1 MEQRKVIIL
10 GAAGRDF
17 HNFNTVFRDRED
29 CKVVAFTAT
38 QIPEIA
44 GRRYP
49 GVLAGP
55 LYPDGVPI
63 VAEIELEALIKENA
77 IDDAVFSYS
86 DISFDYLGTIA
97 TRIIAAG
104 ARFVLLPDTETA
116 IKASKPVISVCA
128 IRTGC
133 GKSQTTRYVAQ
144 LARDL
149 GKQVAVVRHPMPYGD
164 LAAQA
169 VQEFRSQAD
178 MEEANC
184 TIEELEEYEA
194 YVNIGIPIYAGVDYA
209 AILERASTDAD
220 LVMWDGG
227 NNDTSFFQSDL
238 HIVVLDPLR
247 AGHETKYHPG
257 MVNLLSADAFVV
269 NKVDEATS
277 KQIDAVQRSARKW
290 NPSAPLIQARSR
302 IEVANPD
309 AVRGGRV
316 LCIEDG
322 PTVTHGEM
330 GYGAAY
336 VAARRLGAEAVDPRQ
351 WAVGSIAAAYEKY
364 PHLGNVVPA
373 LGYYPDQLA
382 DLQQTIANS
391 DVDAVLIGTPIDL
404 TRVVEFEHK
413 AVRVTYRLEEV
424 EGQDICL
431 ADLVNKT
438 LGS

>member
-1 MEQRKVIIL
+1 MERRKVIIL

-17 HNFNTVFRDRED
+17 HNFNTVYRNRED
-29 CKVVAFTAT
+29 CEVVAFTAT

-49 GVLAGP
+49 GVLAGA

-63 VAEIELEALIKENA
+63 VAETELEALIKENK

-86 DISFDYLGTIA
+86 DISFDTLGMIA
-97 TRIIAAG
+97 NRIMAAG

-116 IKASKPVISVCA
+116 LKATKPVISVCA

-144 LARDL
+144 LARDRD
-149 GKQVAVVRHPMPYGD
+149 KQVAVVRHPMPYGD

-169 VQEFRSQAD
+169 VQEFRSEAD
-178 MEEANC
+178 MKAANC
-184 TIEELEEYEA
+184 TIEEREEYET
-194 YVNIGIPIYAGVDYA
+194 YVNIGIPIFAGVDYA
-209 AILERASTDAD
+209 AILERASADAD
-220 LVMWDGG
+220 VVMWDGG

-247 AGHETKYHPG
+247 AGHETSYHPG

-290 NPSAPLIQARSR
+290 NPSAPLIQARSE
-302 IEVANPD
+302 IEVADPD

-351 WAVGSIAAAYEKY
+351 WAVGSIAAAYQKY

-382 DLQQTIANS
+382 ELQQTIANS

-404 TRVVEFEHK
+404 THIVEFEHK
-413 AVRVTYRLEEV
+413 AVRITYRLEEV
-424 EGQDICL
+424 EGQDISL
-431 ADLVNKT
+431 DDLVTKT
-438 LGS
+438 LGG